1 VPGLARRTVARERMW
16 ILMRASHRLAGA
28 TEISLEALRG
38 DRFVVPRADL
48 NAGFNRRLRSLCG
61 FEPACVVASLIWDEA
76 EWPPG
81 DDLVTLVPAAV
92 ARHAPPHMRVL
103 ALVDEATMPLELLW
117 REDDASPLLGRFLD
131 VATRLPAPARG
142 S

>member
-1 VPGLARRTVARERMW
+1 MRV
-16 ILMRASHRLAGA
+16 LMRASHRHAGA
-28 TEISLEALRG
+28 AEISLAALRD

-61 FEPACVVASLIWDEA
+61 FEPACVVASLIWDDA

-81 DDLVTLVPAAV
+81 EDLVTLVPAGV
-92 ARHAPPHMRVL
+92 ARHAPRHMRVL
-103 ALVDEATMPLELLW
+103 TLADQATMPLELLW
-117 REDDASPLLGRFLD
+117 REDDASPLLARFLE
-131 VATRLPAPARG
+131 VAMPSPEPARG